1 MIELAKKR
9 NGECL
14 STEYINAHTKLLWK
28 CADGHEWEAKPNN
41 IQQGKWCP
49 ICARRKSDYL
59 DLKYIVLMN
68 SCLNI

>member
-14 STEYINAHTKLLWK
+14 WTGVYQCSHKAIMEVLP
-28 CADGHEWEAKPNN
+28 DGHEWEAKPNN

-49 ICARRKSDYL
+49 ICARRK
-59 DLKYIVLMN
+59 K
-68 SCLNI
+68 

>member
-49 ICARRKSDYL
+49 ICARRK
-59 DLKYIVLMN
+59 K
-68 SCLNI
+68 